1 MVNNVMKFKFTTNLI
16 LNILGIFYIIA
27 MIFPLLKSLFLREN
41 SMVTYATEDSEWEE
55 VPMMVEEAKTD

>member
-1 MVNNVMKFKFTTNLI
+1 MKFKFTTNLI

-41 SMVTYATEDSEWEE
+41 SMVTYSTEDSEWEE

>member
-1 MVNNVMKFKFTTNLI
+1 MKFKFTTNLI

-41 SMVTYATEDSEWEE
+41 SMVTYSTDDSEWEE

>member
-1 MVNNVMKFKFTTNLI
+1 MKFKFTTNLI

-41 SMVTYATEDSEWEE
+41 SMVTYSTEDSEWEE
-55 VPMMVEEAKTD
+55 VPMMVEETKTD

>member
-1 MVNNVMKFKFTTNLI
+1 MKFKFTTNLI

-41 SMVTYATEDSEWEE
+41 SMVTYSTDDSEWEE
-55 VPMMVEEAKTD
+55 VPMMVEDAKTD

>member
-1 MVNNVMKFKFTTNLI
+1 MKFKFTTNLI
-16 LNILGIFYIIA
+16 LNILGILYIFA

-41 SMVTYATEDSEWEE
+41 SMVTYSTDDSEWEE

>member
-1 MVNNVMKFKFTTNLI
+1 MKFKFTTNLI

-41 SMVTYATEDSEWEE
+41 SMVTYSTDDSEWEE
-55 VPMMVEEAKTD
+55 VPMMVEETKTD

>member
-1 MVNNVMKFKFTTNLI
+1 MKFKFTTNLI

-27 MIFPLLKSLFLREN
+27 MIFPLLKSFFLREG

>member
-1 MVNNVMKFKFTTNLI
+1 MKFKFTTNLI

-41 SMVTYATEDSEWEE
+41 SMVTYSTDDSEWEE
-55 VPMMVEEAKTD
+55 IPMMIEEEKTD